1 MKAPPLLDTN
11 ILVYALIDD
20 PRTPRAIEL
29 VREPYCLSVQGLN
42 ELAHL
47 GLRKLAWPAKKVQTG
62 ITEYSLLART
72 VVVLD
77 AATNAE
83 AIDLAARYRLAFHD
97 ALMLAAALMAGS
109 TIAYTEDMH
118 HGLVIDGRLTVV
130 NPFRQH
136 SA

>member
-1 MKAPPLLDTN
+1 MSAPPLLDTN

-42 ELAHL
+42 ELAHV
-47 GLRKLAWPAKKVQTG
+47 GLRKLAWPAEKVRMAVA
-62 ITEYSLLART
+62 EYGLLARM

-77 AATNAE
+77 ATLNAE
-83 AIDLAARYRLAFHD
+83 AINLVARHRIAFYD
-97 ALMLAAALMAGS
+97 ALMLAAALSAGS
-109 TIAYTEDMH
+109 TIVYTEDMH
-118 HGLVIDGRLTVV
+118 HGLVVDGRVTVV